1 MRRHSLALAGIVALG
16 ISSLTALP
24 ASASHAVTIA
34 FPDGG
39 TEFYSPFGG
48 PAAISFAFDL
58 ADPPALFH
66 VRLRPVGG
74 TAILK
79 KDYSINPTTQTS
91 PVVKTLLWPALSTE
105 NTDRSYEVLVTLEG
119 GGAGPWSAFFVLHPK
134 LVRITEVKPD
144 TFLPWI
150 DDGFKD
156 TTTVRFELAADAVA
170 AEARVFRATASGR
183 CCGASVLTDPLGPL
197 PAGSDTWEW
206 DGRDDL
212 GGNRPK
218 GDYFVRIWADDG
230 AIASVVSTPVEVS
243 IARTYRAKG
252 TKSKPARRF
261 HHLGPSTSTALGGGC
276 LTYESIGNLIVLC
289 QGGKMS
295 VYWRWGLSPSER
307 IVNQSFVLDSSSAD
321 CPRKIR
327 STSHTKHESAFT
339 VNENLNNFRALCSL
353 RTAKIVYSYLQAS

>member
-1 MRRHSLALAGIVALG
+1 MRRRLLALAGTAALG
-16 ISSLTALP
+16 ISAFTAAP
-24 ASASHAVTIA
+24 ASAAHAVTIA
-34 FPDGG
+34 FPDGN
-39 TEFYSPFGG
+39 TEFYSPFDG
-48 PAAISFAFDL
+48 PATITYTFDP

-66 VRLRPVGG
+66 VRLRPVTG

-91 PVVKTLLWPALSTE
+91 PVVKTLFWPALSRE
-105 NTDRSYEVLVTLEG
+105 NTDRSYEVVVTLEG
-119 GGAGPWSAFFVLHPK
+119 GSAGPWSAFFVLHPK

-144 TFLPWI
+144 PFLPWI
-150 DDGFKD
+150 DDDFKD
-156 TTTVRFELAADAVA
+156 TTTVRFELAAGAD

-183 CCGASVLTDPLGPL
+183 CCAAQVRTEHLGSL
-197 PAGSDTWEW
+197 PAGPNTWEW
-206 DGRDDL
+206 DGGNDL
-212 GGNRPK
+212 GEDQPK
-218 GDYFVRIWADDG
+218 GDYFVRVRADDG
-230 AIASVVSTPVEVS
+230 LIASALSNPTKVS
-243 IARTYRAKG
+243 IARTYRAKA

-289 QGGKMS
+289 QAGKMS
-295 VYWRWGLSPSER
+295 VYWRWGLSPAER
-307 IVNQSFVLDSSSAD
+307 IVGQSFVLDSSSAD

-353 RTAKIVYSYLQAS
+353 RTAKIVYSYLQPS